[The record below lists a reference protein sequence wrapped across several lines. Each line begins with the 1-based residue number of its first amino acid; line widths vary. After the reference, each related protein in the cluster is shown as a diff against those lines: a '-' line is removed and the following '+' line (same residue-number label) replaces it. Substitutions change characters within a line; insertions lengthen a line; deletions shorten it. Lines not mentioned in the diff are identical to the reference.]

1 MPTLEDL
8 VARQELHLAV
18 GGADGDLERDVR
30 WVHVTELPDPSPYV
44 KPAELVLTNG
54 LWLGGDV
61 AVAEYVQRIAASGAC
76 GLMFG
81 LLEERPQPPPGLDEA
96 YREEGL
102 PLLLLPIDVPFTM
115 VSEAMAS
122 LQGAARQR
130 ELAQTLTRGNALA
143 QAIAEGAAETD
154 VLRLLTRDHALP
166 VALVDHAG
174 RVLAADGLAL
184 AAAESALVA
193 DERNGPTHA
202 ELTLGQGTASVFP
215 VGSLGEVEAT
225 LVCMRPLVEL
235 SDPERTALQQ
245 TARFL
250 TLELTR
256 RQALAAIESRFAG
269 ELMETLYD
277 PARRGHEVPGR
288 LRSFVIDPDGPLI
301 ALSVTLGQAD
311 EEAPQVAGGLAEAIS
326 RHWLRLGV
334 PAVVLQGSDDAV
346 AILGWAQG
354 GDDLLAAAESLAE
367 DLAAAWPEQRPV
379 VGLGSIAADHTTLR
393 RSLLE
398 AREARR
404 AAQRRRGDIPA
415 VATFDHVGSHQV
427 LLAPHDRQLLDD
439 FATAVL
445 EPVLA
450 HDQEHRTDLVAT
462 LRAFLDGG
470 GRWSATAETLHV
482 HVNTLRNRLARIEQL
497 TGRDLDTTEDRVD
510 LFLALEIRASR
521 DDQAL

>member
-8 VARQELHLAV
+8 VARQELRLAV
-18 GGADGDLERDVR
+18 GGAADGLGRDVR

-44 KPAELVLTNG
+44 KEAELVLTNG
-54 LWLGGDV
+54 LWLAADV
-61 AVAEYVQRIAASGAC
+61 AVPNYVERIAASGAC

-81 LLEERPQPPPGLDEA
+81 LLEERPEPPLGLDTA
-96 YREEGL
+96 CRDTGL
-102 PLLLLPIDVPFTM
+102 PLLVLPIDVPFTA

-143 QAIAEGAAETD
+143 QAIAEGAAEAD

-174 RVLAADGLAL
+174 RVLAADGLSL
-184 AAAESALVA
+184 AAAESAVVA
-193 DERNGPTHA
+193 AAMDGPAHA
-202 ELTLGQGTASVFP
+202 ELTLAQGTASVFP

-225 LVCMRPLVEL
+225 LVCLRPLVEL

-269 ELMETLYD
+269 ELMEMLYD
-277 PARRGHEVPGR
+277 AARRGHEVPGR
-288 LRSFVIDPDGPLI
+288 LRSFAIDPDGPLV
-301 ALSVTLGQAD
+301 ALSVTLGQAE
-311 EEAPQVAGGLAEAIS
+311 EEAQVAGGLAAAIS

-346 AILGWAQG
+346 AILGWAQS
-354 GDDLLAAAESLAE
+354 GDDLRDAAESLAAE
-367 DLAAAWPEQRPV
+367 LSAAWPEQRPV
-379 VGLGSIAADHTTLR
+379 VGLGSVAPDHSTLR

-404 AAQRRRGDIPA
+404 AARRRRGDAPA

-445 EPVLA
+445 EPVLE
-450 HDQEHRTDLVAT
+450 HDREHRTDLVAT

-470 GRWSATAETLHV
+470 GRWSSTAEALHV

-521 DDQAL
+521 ADQGL